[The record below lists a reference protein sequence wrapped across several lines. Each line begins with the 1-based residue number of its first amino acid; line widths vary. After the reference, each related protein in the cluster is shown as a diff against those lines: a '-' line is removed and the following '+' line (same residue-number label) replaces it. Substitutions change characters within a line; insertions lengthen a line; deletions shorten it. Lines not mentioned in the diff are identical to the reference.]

1 MIGRL
6 MVNAAVFALGFY
18 LGKQFGL
25 TEHIRKDLEGKRAQK
40 HLPDQTTE
48 EQPAHKTQQHKAS

>member
-6 MVNAAVFALGFY
+6 VVNAALFALGFY

-25 TEHIRKDLEGKRAQK
+25 TEHIRKDLEEKREPKQ
-40 HLPDQTTE
+40 LPEMAAEDQPI
-48 EQPAHKTQQHKAS
+48 PAKQHKTT